1 MTSRLVR
8 PGTAEVVYQL
18 HKDAVKAVDVYHN
31 RQLDGQPMKCM
42 LVNSRPPSIPSAARN
57 SNRYLM
63 TECVFSSCLTGTGL
77 NNFTVQSSL

>member
-1 MTSRLVR
+1 VTSRLVR

-42 LVNSRPPSIPSAARN
+42 LVNSRPPSIPGAAR
-57 SNRYLM
+57 SSLRYLI
-63 TECVFSSCLTGTGL
+63 TKYIFRPCAVSVAVEVGR
-77 NNFTVQSSL
+77 SLS